1 MIIALNELL
10 DDIENSKHS
19 TLDVKC
25 AIIGLSFDF
34 PYVDTPEYI
43 ASNPKKLLEDEP
55 MFDKIIT
62 LRENWSNDE
71 WLMFL
76 EGLRF
81 NYNDGF
87 GSQHLFGVVWFKDG
101 SWLEREEYD
110 GSEGWILKR
119 TPDIPKLLQ
128 KEVEDESN

>member
-1 MIIALNELL
+1 MVIALNELL
-10 DDIENSKHS
+10 KDIENSKHC

-25 AIIGLSFDF
+25 AVIGLSFG
-34 PYVDTPEYI
+34 YVLDDNPEYI
-43 ASNPKKLLEDEP
+43 LSNPNNICTDEP

-62 LRENWSNDE
+62 LKENWSNDE
-71 WLMFL
+71 WLAFL

-81 NYNDGF
+81 NYDDGF

-119 TPDIPKLLQ
+119 TPDVPLVLQ
-128 KEVEDESN
+128 RW

>member
-1 MIIALNELL
+1 MIIALTELL
-10 DDIENSKHS
+10 DDIENSQHS

-25 AIIGLSFDF
+25 AIIGLSFDL

-43 ASNPKKLLEDEP
+43 ASNPKNILEDEP

-87 GSQHLFGVVWFKDG
+87 GSQNLFGVVWFKDG

-119 TPDIPKLLQ
+119 TPDVPKLLQ
-128 KEVEDESN
+128 KEVKDESN

>member
-1 MIIALNELL
+1 MISALKELL
-10 DDIENSKHS
+10 DDIENSGRS

-34 PYVDTPEYI
+34 TDVDTPECI
-43 ASNPKKLLEDEP
+43 ASNPKKSWVDEP
-55 MFDKIIT
+55 IFDKVIT

-71 WLMFL
+71 WLVFL

-81 NYNDGF
+81 DYDDGF
-87 GSQHLFGVVWFKDG
+87 GSQHLFGVVWFNDG

-119 TPDIPKLLQ
+119 TPDVPKLLQ
-128 KEVEDESN
+128 KEVEDESD